1 MGNPLTQQSDEDSES
16 DSSDDD
22 LEQDLLAFDK
32 EQADLIRN
40 INKMGSMRQTGPL
53 GENKFDQHSSMKFL
67 SNSVSPYS
75 KRRTQIDE
83 KKLSSSDY
91 EISMI

>member
-16 DSSDDD
+16 ESDDD

-53 GENKFDQHSSMKFL
+53 GENKFEHSSMKFL

-91 EISMI
+91 GISMI

>member
-1 MGNPLTQQSDEDSES
+1 MGHPFTQQSDEDSES
-16 DSSDDD
+16 DSDDD

-53 GENKFDQHSSMKFL
+53 GENKFDHSSMKFL
-67 SNSVSPYS
+67 SNSVSPYT

-83 KKLSSSDY
+83 KKLSSSGHQ
-91 EISMI
+91 INMI